1 MKYYKYIT
9 ESEVKMAS
17 CDIYDLYAWQSPEER
32 GTKYSYPWYT
42 NGTDWVLAVDD
53 SIPTRSVLI
62 DVSWLTPQEAE
73 EQGYISNNLE
83 E

>member
-17 CDIYDLYAWQSPEER
+17 CDIYDLYAWQPPED
-32 GTKYSYPWYT
+32 T

-62 DVSWLTPQEAE
+62 DVSWITPQEAE
-73 EQGYISNNLE
+73 EQGYISNDLE